1 MRQEAELDN
10 SSEELD
16 VMASVGAWDMVTWK
30 NEGIAVKHEFFFINT
45 RDKEKELPE
54 LQKRIEYINSRQTL
68 GKGFTLQYF
77 SEPELGCHVL
87 VKQGWQLTSPLQSK
101 LFLEQFLKLI
111 N

>member
-1 MRQEAELDN
+1 MRQEAEQDN
-10 SSEELD
+10 SSEELE
-16 VMASVGAWDMVTWK
+16 VMASVGVWDMVTWK
-30 NEGIAVKHEFFFINT
+30 NDGIAVKHEFFFINT
-45 RDKEKELPE
+45 QQKESDCSDLK
-54 LQKRIEYINSRQTL
+54 QRIEHINSRQTL

>member
-68 GKGFTLQYF
+68 DILRGAPSYRPTLATYLSTF
-77 SEPELGCHVL
+77 P
-87 VKQGWQLTSPLQSK
+87 LTL
-101 LFLEQFLKLI
+101 LRTTC
-111 N
+111 

>member
-1 MRQEAELDN
+1 MKQE
-10 SSEELD
+10 SERDDLSEDLE
-16 VMASVGAWDMVTWK
+16 VMATSGMWDMVTWK
-30 NEGIAVKHEFFFINT
+30 NEGMPVKHEFFFINS
-45 RDKEKELPE
+45 RDKENEWPE
-54 LQKRIEYINSRQTL
+54 LQKRIDYINSRQTL

-77 SEPELGCHVL
+77 SEPDLGCHVL